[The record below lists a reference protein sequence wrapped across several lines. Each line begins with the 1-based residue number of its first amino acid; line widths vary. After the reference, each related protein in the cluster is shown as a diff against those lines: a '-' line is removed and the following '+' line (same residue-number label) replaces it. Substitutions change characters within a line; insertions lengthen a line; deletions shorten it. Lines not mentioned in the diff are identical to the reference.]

1 MALNAEVVGV
11 CVSLM
16 CGSERVEVTGTLLS
30 SPFADI
36 FVDVA
41 SESQEIA
48 TIHEKSPGVRKVHI
62 GFFFSPSGAQQGSNL
77 QSSVFHM
84 QSSAIRLEIE
94 EMGRSDMGN

>member
-11 CVSLM
+11 CVSRM

-41 SESQEIA
+41 SESQRLRQSTRNRLA
-48 TIHEKSPGVRKVHI
+48 FAKFTLD
-62 GFFFSPSGAQQGSNL
+62 FFFTLGAQQGSNL